1 MSRSGAVLLL
11 VAVVVALPPSA
22 ARAAE
27 SPTAEQARR
36 SNEVRKKL
44 AATVNFSGFDD
55 PETKLDEALQHLTKL
70 YDISFEVNDQA
81 FRDEMIDN
89 LADKAL
95 GKALPKMNNVTV
107 EAVLRRILARI
118 PSTSGATFVV
128 RGGVMEITTRRYASP
143 SRWGTGGE
151 GEGGATIPA
160 PETSIAFE
168 KRDLKDALQEIA
180 DATGVNIVLDARA
193 GDKGKTVVSATMR
206 GVGVDTAVQLLAN
219 MADLTVIPVE
229 NVLYVTT
236 KENAK
241 ALRADILKLEPA
253 KAEAVKTGKGG

>member
-11 VAVVVALPPSA
+11 VAVVGALSPSA

-36 SNEVRKKL
+36 AAEVRKKL
-44 AATVNFSGFDD
+44 AATINFSGFDD

-70 YDISFEVNDQA
+70 YDVTFEINDQA
-81 FRDEMIDN
+81 FRDEMIDSV
-89 LADKAL
+89 ADKAL
-95 GKALPKMNNVTV
+95 GKAIPKMNNVTV
-107 EAVLRRILARI
+107 ETVLRRLLARI
-118 PSTSGATFVV
+118 PSTSGATFIV
-128 RGGVMEITTRRYASP
+128 RGGVVEITTRRYASP
-143 SRWGTGGE
+143 SRWGTGLE
-151 GEGGATIPA
+151 EGGVTIPA

-168 KRDLKDALQEIA
+168 KRELKDALQEIA
-180 DATGVNIVLDARA
+180 DATGVNIVLDARG
-193 GDKGKTVVSATMR
+193 GDKGKTSVSATMR

-219 MADLTVIPVE
+219 MADLTVIPVD

-236 KENAK
+236 KENAR

-253 KAEAVKTGKGG
+253 KAEAAKTGKGG